1 LQDSFNAYESI
12 LEYSNGI
19 LTYIKVCNEGI
30 AMYLEGILMYNK
42 IQKCILT
49 PKVLEVFSIKTASKQ
64 PLPKIR

>member
-1 LQDSFNAYESI
+1 M
-12 LEYSNGI
+12 
-19 LTYIKVCNEGI
+19 VCNEGI